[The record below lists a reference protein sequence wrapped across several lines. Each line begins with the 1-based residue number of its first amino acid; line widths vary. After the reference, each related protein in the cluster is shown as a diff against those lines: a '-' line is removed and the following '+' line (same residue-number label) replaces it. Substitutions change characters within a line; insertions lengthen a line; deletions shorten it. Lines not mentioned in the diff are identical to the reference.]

1 MQFPSRL
8 VVVACAVL
16 TAPLMSL
23 GAQQPPSAA
32 VPAGPPETLRGRV
45 TSDSGKVVVGAT
57 VFITRGPDRLVQQA
71 VTNDSGR
78 YAITF
83 NPGTGDYLVAVQ
95 ATGLRGA
102 RRRVTRSGDEREF
115 TVDFVLASEVAT
127 LDAVKIK
134 ASPPVRAST
143 GVNATTQE
151 TGSSERWREG
161 VGSAISPGMAGD
173 INTTVSTIPGMT
185 TGPGGPTMLGASSS
199 SNLTTLNGMAVGAGS
214 VPRAARVETRVTGAT
229 YDATRGGFSG
239 ANIDLR
245 LAPGSRDFQ
254 NRSVFFTGDA
264 PALQATDAIGRALGR
279 TNTMWRASGG
289 MDGELVRG
297 ALTYNVAV
305 DASRSTRPLNNLAS
319 ADPLAYALTGIALD
333 SVQRARLI
341 AERVGL
347 PLQVSGPPSQ
357 IQRDAL
363 SVLARL
369 DDTRDTTAS
378 RSLTMYL
385 SDTRGDHE
393 GTGVLTA
400 PSAGSARDERAAGAM
415 LQLGKWSGPGF
426 STYRA
431 TRFNVS
437 HTTTGSDPYL
447 DRSAVDVLVRT
458 TADATALD
466 AGVTSLALGGR
477 GQGALDTRRWT
488 GEANHEFLRNIDGR
502 RHQLRAIAWGRIDG
516 LDQDGGSNA
525 FGRWSF
531 ASLAD
536 LEVGRPSSYG
546 RTLVDPGRDGR
557 AWNTAVAASHTWNPS
572 RFVSLIYGARIEG
585 NGFLDAPA
593 ANPALAQAL
602 GVHTGGASP
611 RVHVSPRVGFT
622 YYFNRGA
629 RNGSG
634 SSFNGYGTWFRYPTG
649 VLRGGIGE
657 FRDLWRPDVVAD
669 ARSRT
674 GLSGSTLA
682 LTCVG
687 GAVPIAD
694 WVSGALPAQCAD
706 GSGALAERAPAVTLL
721 DKRWDAPRSW
731 RANLDFNTTRWALML
746 RLSALATYDLNQA
759 SIVDRNFGG
768 TTRFTLADE
777 GNRPVFVTPGAVDT
791 RSGFV
796 SAAESR
802 RDTDY
807 GRVTQ
812 LRSDL
817 RGRGGQL
824 TVNFGM
830 DRFNSRWNGWPFLQA
845 NYTIQRI
852 DRQVRGFD
860 GAAFG
865 DPSQV
870 EWAPGPT
877 DARHVWILQ
886 AGRGGKLG
894 NFSLF
899 ARLQSGLPFTPIVQG
914 DVNGDGRGGDRAW
927 VSAPAEVSDPRLASG
942 LRAIE
947 TSGSRIA
954 RDCLATSMARP
965 GARNACRGPWTRSM
979 SASWQPPLNFGS
991 SSWRNRIVMNVFA
1004 DNILGGIDQLLH
1016 GDGNMRGWGGVVT
1029 PDPVLL
1035 VPRSFDPVNRR
1046 FGYDVNPRFAET
1058 RLSRSSWRE
1067 PFRLTIDVNVRLHTD
1082 FDLQSLRRAI
1092 EPVKVAGKWERRGE
1106 DSLLTL
1112 YLRRTSSVHR
1122 ALVFEADSLFLSE
1135 AQVAQLRQAD
1145 SVFGAQ
1151 VRDLYRP
1158 LARYL
1163 ASQPD
1168 GVASKAALDS
1178 VKATT
1183 KAYWE
1188 LFWKQPEIAGPIIS
1202 PEQLAVFPML
1212 KDMMNT
1218 PQPARKGSQY
1228 FFGSSVPLVHAPAQV
1243 RK

>member
-1 MQFPSRL
+1 
-8 VVVACAVL
+8 
-16 TAPLMSL
+16 
-23 GAQQPPSAA
+23 
-32 VPAGPPETLRGRV
+32 V
-45 TSDSGKVVVGAT
+45 TSDSGKIVTGAT
-57 VFITRGPDRLVQQA
+57 VYITRGPDRLVQQA

-78 YAITF
+78 YAVTF

-102 RRRVTRSGDEREF
+102 RRRVTRVADEREF
-115 TVDFVLASEVAT
+115 TVDFVLASDIAT
-127 LDAVKIK
+127 LDAVKVQ
-134 ASPPVRAST
+134 ASVPVRAST
-143 GVNATTQE
+143 GVNASTQE

-161 VGSAISPGMAGD
+161 VASAIPPSVAGD

-199 SNLTTLNGMAVGAGS
+199 SNLTTLNGMAMGAAS

-245 LAPGSRDFQ
+245 LSPGSRDFQ

-279 TNTMWRASGG
+279 TTTMWRASGG

-305 DASRSTRPLNNLAS
+305 DGSRTTRPLNDLTGAN
-319 ADPLAYALTGIALD
+319 PLAYTLAGVSLD
-333 SVQRARLI
+333 SVQRARAI
-341 AERVGL
+341 AQRAGL
-347 PLQVSGPPSQ
+347 PLTVSGLPTDVR
-357 IQRDAL
+357 RDAL
-363 SVLARL
+363 SVLARF
-369 DDTRDTTAS
+369 DDTRDTASS

-393 GTGVLTA
+393 GTGALTA
-400 PSAGSARDERAAGAM
+400 PSAGTARDERAAGAM
-415 LQLGKWSGPGF
+415 LMLGKWSGPGF
-426 STYRA
+426 STYLV
-431 TRFNVS
+431 TRFNAS
-437 HTTTGSDPYL
+437 LTSTTAEPYL
-447 DRSAVDVLVRT
+447 DRSAVDVLVRN

-466 AGVTSLALGGR
+466 AGVTSLSVGGR
-477 GQGALDTRRWT
+477 GQGALGTRRWT
-488 GEANHEFLRNIDGR
+488 GEANHEYLRNISGR
-502 RHQLRAIAWGRIDG
+502 RHQLRAIAWGRVDG
-516 LDQDGGSNA
+516 LDADGGNNA

-536 LEVGRPSSYG
+536 LEAGRPSSFA
-546 RTLVDPGRDGR
+546 RTIVDPGREGR
-557 AWNTAVAASHTWNPS
+557 AWNSAVAASHTWNPS

-593 ANPALAQAL
+593 ENPALAQSL
-602 GVHTGGASP
+602 GVHTGGVSP

-629 RNGSG
+629 RNGNG
-634 SSFNGYGTWFRYPTG
+634 SSFNNYGTWFRYPTG

-657 FRDLWRPDVVAD
+657 FRDLWRPDIVAD
-669 ARSRT
+669 AASRT
-674 GLSGSTLA
+674 GLAGSTLS
-682 LTCVG
+682 LSCVG
-687 GAVPIAD
+687 SAVPMTD
-694 WVSGALPAQCAD
+694 WVSGATPSQCAD
-706 GSGALAERAPAVTLL
+706 GSGALAERAPSVTLL
-721 DKRWDAPRSW
+721 DRRWDAPRSW
-731 RANLDFNTTRWALML
+731 RANLDFNTTRWAFML
-746 RLSALATYDLNQA
+746 RLSALGTYDLNQP
-759 SIVDRNFGG
+759 SIVDRNFAGAS
-768 TTRFTLADE
+768 RFTLADE
-777 GNRPVFVTPGAVDT
+777 GGRPVFVSPAAIDT
-791 RSGFV
+791 RSGFL

-802 RDTDY
+802 RDAGY

-845 NYTIQRI
+845 NYTLQRI
-852 DRQVRGFD
+852 DRQARGFD
-860 GAAFG
+860 GAALG
-865 DPSQV
+865 DPSLV
-870 EWAPGPT
+870 EWAPAAS

-886 AGRGGKLG
+886 AGHSGKLG
-894 NFSLF
+894 TLSVFSRF
-899 ARLQSGLPFTPIVQG
+899 QSGLPFTPLVQG

-927 VSAPAEVSDPRLASG
+927 VTAPAQVSDPRLASG

-947 TSGSRIA
+947 TSGSTIA
-954 RDCLATSMARP
+954 RDCLAASIARP
-965 GARNACRGPWTRSM
+965 GARNACRGPWTRTM
-979 SASWQPPLNFGS
+979 SASWQPPLNFAS
-991 SSWRNRIVMNVFA
+991 TNWRNRIVMNVFA
-1004 DNILGGIDQLLH
+1004 DNILGGLDQLLH
-1016 GDGNMRGWGGVVT
+1016 GNDKLRGWGGVVT

-1035 VPRSFDPVNRR
+1035 VPRSFDPVARR

-1058 RLSRSSWRE
+1058 RPSRSSWRE
-1067 PFRLTIDVNVRLHTD
+1067 PFRITIDVNVRLHTD

-1112 YLRRTSSVHR
+1112 YLRRTSSIHR
-1122 ALVFEADSLFLSE
+1122 ALVFEADSLFLSA
-1135 AQVAQLRQAD
+1135 AQIEQLRQRD
-1145 SVFGAQ
+1145 SVFGAR

-1158 LARYL
+1158 LAQFL
-1163 ASQPD
+1163 AAQPD
-1168 GVASKAALDS
+1168 GVASKVALDS

-1183 KAYWE
+1183 KRYWE
-1188 LFWKQPEIAGPIIS
+1188 LFWEQPEIAGPIIS

-1218 PQPARKGSQY
+1218 TPTQRKGSQW
-1228 FFGSSVPLVHAPAQV
+1228 FFGSSVPLVHSAAQV
-1243 RK
+1243 RKQ